1 MKTNRQIIQEHCQFC
16 GGENPNEKGLCPRCS
31 ALNEI
36 LGGEPNMTY
45 LFLSTFWDHCFN
57 CGAETL
63 SITGTSLT
71 SDTLIL
77 QCDGCGEVHEI
88 PFSLEDI
95 QRYIRSG
102 IIREMSE
109 D

>member
-71 SDTLIL
+71 AAEKCMKSRLHWRISSDTSAAVSFGRCRRIKSIA
-77 QCDGCGEVHEI
+77 QSFC
-88 PFSLEDI
+88 
-95 QRYIRSG
+95 
-102 IIREMSE
+102 
-109 D
+109 